1 MKTKLRPLLLIGAL
15 IVSAGF
21 IGITLATE
29 NKGAQI
35 ILIKGGKARDI
46 HFPHHRHQ
54 TALENCDICHTLFP
68 KKVGGIAELKA
79 QGKLKKKQVMQEHC
93 IDCHKKMRA
102 EGRKTGPRSCARC
115 HRPSG

>member
-1 MKTKLRPLLLIGAL
+1 MKEKILPLLLIGTL
-15 IVSAGF
+15 LLG
-21 IGITLATE
+21 IGYISFAAAV
-29 NKGAQI
+29 KDRGAEI

-46 HFPHHRHQ
+46 HFPHQMHQ
-54 TALENCDICHTLFP
+54 TALENCDVCHTLFP
-68 KKVGGIAELKA
+68 KKVDGIAELKA

-93 IDCHKKMRA
+93 IDCHKKMKA

>member
-1 MKTKLRPLLLIGAL
+1 VKEKILPLLLIGAL
-15 IVSAGF
+15 LLRLGF
-21 IGITLATE
+21 VGISLATE
-29 NKGAQI
+29 NKGAEI
-35 ILIKGGKARDI
+35 ILINGGKARDI